1 MQPTSGASKRQEL
14 FCGRNKIRYKS
25 VFSWYQ
31 QDLSWYQQPM
41 SRKALPKAIRK
52 SETIRIRLTFD
63 QKKSLERHVHQIG
76 ATGLSTW
83 LLMLGLRA
91 MKKER
96 VQR

>member
-1 MQPTSGASKRQEL
+1 
-14 FCGRNKIRYKS
+14 
-25 VFSWYQ
+25 
-31 QDLSWYQQPM
+31 M

-91 MKKER
+91 MKKEKDS
-96 VQR
+96 